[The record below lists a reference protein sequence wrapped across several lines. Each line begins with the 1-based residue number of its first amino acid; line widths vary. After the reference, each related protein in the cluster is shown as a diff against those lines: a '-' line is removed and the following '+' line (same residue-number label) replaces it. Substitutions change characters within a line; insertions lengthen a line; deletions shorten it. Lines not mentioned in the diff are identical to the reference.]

1 VSYDE
6 IYGTRFNVSL
16 LEFNAE
22 PAIEMTSLRLRWI
35 LEELFQRI
43 AEVAVKPF
51 VSGESLD
58 SQAADGGPKHLE
70 CCLSIEL
77 NR

>member
-1 VSYDE
+1 VSFDE
-6 IYGTRFNVSL
+6 VERSRFRVSL

-22 PAIEMTSLRLRWI
+22 PAIEMTSPRLRWI
-35 LEELFQRI
+35 LEELFQHI

-51 VSGESLD
+51 VSGEPLHSEGV
-58 SQAADGGPKHLE
+58 DGSFEELE
-70 CCLSIEL
+70 CCLSIDL